1 MGWTS
6 YNANFYKKGKVDR
19 KAEIDN
25 LWNNDS
31 SKKFKVL
38 KSAMVGSTYYGA
50 IQVEDRVFATIFLTS
65 VDMSSYYNFS
75 YKDMEETCGP
85 FYYDCPISILKLLT
99 DTDNELANQ
108 WRQKCWEKHEAK
120 KTERKNPNSLK
131 NLLLGTKISF
141 FAKHET
147 TACSKGDEVVL
158 VKVFG
163 ARRKPIWY
171 GHGYRWT
178 ERLIKSV
185 SGEEYTIIRTGSG
198 ENI

>member
-38 KSAMVGSTYYGA
+38 KSSMVGSTYYGA

-99 DTDNELANQ
+99 NTDNELANE
-108 WRQKCWEKHEAK
+108 WRQKCWDNHEAK
-120 KTERKNPNSLK
+120 KAERKNPNSLK
-131 NLLLGTKISF
+131 NLESGTKISF
-141 FAKHET
+141 FAKQET
-147 TACSKGDEVVL
+147 NVCKKGDEVML
-158 VKVFG
+158 VKMSE
-163 ARRKPIWY
+163 KNSWY
-171 GHGYRWT
+171 GYGYKWS
-178 ERLIKSV
+178 EKLVKSV
-185 SGEEYTIIRTGSG
+185 SGGEYTIIRP
-198 ENI
+198 EYKEVM